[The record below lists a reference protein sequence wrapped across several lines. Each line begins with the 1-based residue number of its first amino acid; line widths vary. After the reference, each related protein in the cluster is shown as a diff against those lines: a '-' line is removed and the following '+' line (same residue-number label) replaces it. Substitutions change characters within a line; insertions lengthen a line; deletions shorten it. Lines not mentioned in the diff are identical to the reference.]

1 MRRAIP
7 IGITVLLA
15 ACAPQPPRPDVERD
29 GTSVRAPMAKTWD
42 AVIDLF
48 ARRNI
53 PIKTI
58 DRSSGL
64 IVTELMQARSAES
77 QSYADCGTNAMSNA
91 RLGPTHGSWN
101 ILVRGDTA
109 TSVVKVTPRFVRQ
122 GESRVLFSG
131 KQVVED
137 CSTTG
142 ILEGH
147 LESEIKGLAEAAVLK
162 GR

>member
-7 IGITVLLA
+7 IGCALLLV
-15 ACAPQPPRPDVERD
+15 ACAPQAPRTAVERD
-29 GTSVRAPMAKTWD
+29 GTTVRAPLAKSWD

-64 IVTELMQARSAES
+64 VVTELMQARSVES
-77 QSYADCGTNAMSNA
+77 QSYADCGTNAMSKT
-91 RLGPTHGSWN
+91 RLGPTHGAWN
-101 ILVRGDTA
+101 VLVRGDST
-109 TSVVKVTPRFVRQ
+109 TSVVKVTPRFIRQ

-131 KQVVED
+131 KEVVED
-137 CSTTG
+137 CASTG

-147 LESEIKGLAEAAVLK
+147 LESEIKGLAESAAMK
-162 GR
+162 R